1 MSNKFDKAIRQ
12 ERLLIY
18 LMFFIYICVIAAIY
32 QFSSRADLGRL
43 RAELSDTADYVN
55 TEYMLSQ
62 KFNHVTIMQ
71 GLDRVLDKNR
81 HIQEDVRAGK
91 VIDENYFKNM
101 NEKLRLTGEMVLDSQ
116 GNVLISNQQDGQ
128 QAAKLIN
135 HLQNKVIL
143 EVGTYPLKAYAD
155 RIYMDDGSFIDFAV
169 GNYPGTDN
177 IIVTYYHTGA
187 EYAAGYDLDL
197 QRILSGFHTHL
208 NSHVVITKENKI
220 IAVNDKSLTE
230 APEKYNN
237 VIAAIKAANS
247 NKKSNDP
254 QPILVGG
261 KTYYGYMSNGRN
273 YYVYQFVPEERV
285 FSTRTTSTI
294 YAALGGIILMLLI
307 LWARKRA
314 NQKASRINQIREA
327 NYQAKLLE
335 KAKEAEAANQ
345 AKTEFLRRMSHDIR
359 TPINGIRGMV
369 EIASHY
375 ENDLEKQSEYR
386 EKIWETSGYL
396 LELVNEVLEISKLES
411 GKIILENKPFNLRQ
425 MLREIKDIVEKQAE
439 GRQISQS
446 FINDCKH
453 DYFIGSPLYL
463 KRTLMNIIGNAVKYN
478 KDGGSIDLSARE
490 EYISDTQS
498 RIIFTCKD
506 TGIGMGEEF
515 QKRMFEPFAQELS
528 DARTSYQGTGLGL
541 AIAKKVV
548 EQMNGTIT
556 CESTLGV
563 GTTFTVTLP
572 LTLDFSA
579 NEKESTKSEANIRG
593 LNILLVEDNELNMEI
608 AEFILEQAGAKVT
621 KAINGKEAVDTFAKS
636 EEGSFDA
643 ILMDVMMP
651 IMDGLAASLTI
662 RSMNRQDAKT
672 VPIIA
677 MTANAFA
684 EDRQNVM
691 DAGMNEHLTKPLDSA
706 LVISTVAKFVNKS

>member
-12 ERLLIY
+12 ERMLIY
-18 LMFFIYICVIAAIY
+18 LMFVIYICVLVGIY
-32 QFSSRADLGRL
+32 HISGQSDLGRL
-43 RAELSDTADYVN
+43 RAEMSDTAEYVN
-55 TEYMLSQ
+55 TEYTLSQ
-62 KFNHVTIMQ
+62 KFNHVTIML

-91 VIDENYFKNM
+91 SLDKDYFKGIT
-101 NEKLRLTGEMVLDSQ
+101 EQLRLTGEMVLDSK
-116 GNVLISNQQDGQ
+116 GNVLISHQKDDQLSSQ
-128 QAAKLIN
+128 LID
-135 HLQNKVIL
+135 HLKNKVIL
-143 EVGTYPLKAYAD
+143 EVGKYPLKLYAD
-155 RIYMDDGSFIDFAV
+155 RIYMHDGSFIDFAA
-169 GNYPGTDN
+169 GSYPGTDK

-187 EYAAGYDLDL
+187 DYAAGYDLDL

-208 NSHVVITKENKI
+208 DSHVVITKENTI
-220 IAVNDKSLTE
+220 IAVNDKSLAE
-230 APEKYNN
+230 APEKYND
-237 VIAAIKAANS
+237 VIAAIKSAYSKN
-247 NKKSNDP
+247 KSNDP

-261 KTYYGYMSNGRN
+261 KPYYGYMSNGRN
-273 YYVYQFVPEERV
+273 YYVYQFVPDERV

-307 LWARKRA
+307 LWARRRA
-314 NQKASRINQIREA
+314 NQKASRINQAREA
-327 NYQAKLLE
+327 KYQAKLLE
-335 KAKEAEAANQ
+335 KAKEAEIANQ

-375 ENDLEKQSEYR
+375 KNDLEKQSEYR

-411 GKIILENKPFNLRQ
+411 GKVVLENKPFNLRN
-425 MLREIKDIVEKQAE
+425 MLQEIKDIVEKQAE
-439 GRQISQS
+439 GRQLSQS
-446 FINDCKH
+446 FTNACKH
-453 DYFIGSPLYL
+453 DYFISSPLYL

-478 KDGGSIDLSARE
+478 KDGGSIELSARE
-490 EYISDTQS
+490 EYISEKKS
-498 RIIFTCKD
+498 LIIFTCKD

-548 EQMNGTIT
+548 EQMNGSIT

-563 GTTFTVTLP
+563 GTTFTVSLP
-572 LTLDFSA
+572 LTMDTA
-579 NEKESTKSEANIRG
+579 KQGTEDIQPEANIQG
-593 LNILLVEDNELNMEI
+593 ISILLTEDNELNMEI
-608 AEFILEQAGAKVT
+608 AEFLLEQAGAKVT
-621 KAINGKEAVDTFAKS
+621 KAVNGKEAVDTFAKS
-636 EEGSFDA
+636 EEGGFDA

-651 IMDGLAASLTI
+651 IMDGLEATQAI
-662 RSMNRQDAKT
+662 RSMNRSDAKT
-672 VPIIA
+672 IPIIA

-684 EDRQNVM
+684 EDRQSVIE
-691 DAGMNEHLTKPLDSA
+691 AGMNEHLTKPLDSA
-706 LVISTVAKFVNKS
+706 LLIATLAKFVKQ